1 MEYKGY
7 KIESIKNDGHLQR
20 NAFGIYKNGKLIS
33 TATTSKEAQ
42 HEVDN
47 IMNRP
52 VTIEYIIVNKKND
65 SKSRETIKATESD
78 VDKKIK
84 ELERKYSN
92 DKTYY
97 LRDIRKVY
105 DMRDRDPFAYEVIK
119 KDIELAKAGK
129 ASYITKGSLIRRIT
143 YSYSNRTPQSGGI
156 TTEQKNELMS
166 LLSGVKDS
174 CEMKTIDKLNN
185 AIKTLDASRG
195 HEVVVYANQALSEMG
210 KNNSVGKYDRVV
222 MGVRSILGN
231 SLLPSNELKKAVKR
245 EVERLLKKYNLD

>member
-7 KIESIKNDGHLQR
+7 KIESIKNDCHLQR

-33 TATTSKEAQ
+33 TAETSKEAQ

-47 IMNRP
+47 IMYRP

-65 SKSRETIKATESD
+65 SKSRETIKTTESD

-92 DKTYY
+92 DKSYY

-105 DMRDRDPFAYEVIK
+105 DM
-119 KDIELAKAGK
+119 KA
-129 ASYITKGSLIRRIT
+129 
-143 YSYSNRTPQSGGI
+143 
-156 TTEQKNELMS
+156 
-166 LLSGVKDS
+166 
-174 CEMKTIDKLNN
+174 IDKLDN
-185 AIKTLDASRG
+185 AIKALDSSRG
-195 HEVVVYANQALSEMG
+195 HEVVTYANQALSEMG

-222 MGVRSILGN
+222 MGVRSTLGE
-231 SLLPSNELKKAVKR
+231 SLLSSDELKKAVKR

>member
-20 NAFGIYKNGKLIS
+20 VAFGIYKNGKLIS

-47 IMNRP
+47 IVNHP

-65 SKSRETIKATESD
+65 SKSRETIKTTESD

-97 LRDIRKVY
+97 LRDIRKVH
-105 DMRDRDPFAYEVIK
+105 DM
-119 KDIELAKAGK
+119 KA
-129 ASYITKGSLIRRIT
+129 
-143 YSYSNRTPQSGGI
+143 
-156 TTEQKNELMS
+156 
-166 LLSGVKDS
+166 
-174 CEMKTIDKLNN
+174 IDKLDK
-185 AIKTLDASRG
+185 AIKSLDSWTSAYKQFEDIIDKYFNQPSKINA
-195 HEVVVYANQALSEMG
+195 EV
-210 KNNSVGKYDRVV
+210 
-222 MGVRSILGN
+222 
-231 SLLPSNELKKAVKR
+231 KKLYEKHKGEEDFEEAYKR
-245 EVERLLKKYNLD
+245 WNHQ

>member
-47 IMNRP
+47 IMYHP

-65 SKSRETIKATESD
+65 SKSRETIKTTESD

-105 DMRDRDPFAYEVIK
+105 DM
-119 KDIELAKAGK
+119 
-129 ASYITKGSLIRRIT
+129 
-143 YSYSNRTPQSGGI
+143 
-156 TTEQKNELMS
+156 
-166 LLSGVKDS
+166 
-174 CEMKTIDKLNN
+174 KTIDKLDKAIHTIDAGIKLVKTVEKKNGYAIHIVEGGYGERIVLTFPGESYSNPHMWLGENN
-185 AIKTLDASRG
+185 AS
-195 HEVVVYANQALSEMG
+195 NM
-210 KNNSVGKYDRVV
+210 NSAKK
-222 MGVRSILGN
+222 
-231 SLLPSNELKKAVKR
+231 LLNDFAK
-245 EVERLLKKYNLD
+245 

>member
-20 NAFGIYKNGKLIS
+20 VAFGIYKNGKLIS

-47 IMNRP
+47 IVNHP

-65 SKSRETIKATESD
+65 SKSRETIKTTESD

-105 DMRDRDPFAYEVIK
+105 DM
-119 KDIELAKAGK
+119 KA
-129 ASYITKGSLIRRIT
+129 
-143 YSYSNRTPQSGGI
+143 
-156 TTEQKNELMS
+156 
-166 LLSGVKDS
+166 
-174 CEMKTIDKLNN
+174 IDKLDK
-185 AIKTLDASRG
+185 AIKSLDSWTSAYKQFEDIIDKYFNQPSKINA
-195 HEVVVYANQALSEMG
+195 EV
-210 KNNSVGKYDRVV
+210 
-222 MGVRSILGN
+222 
-231 SLLPSNELKKAVKR
+231 KKLYEKHKGEKDFEEAYKR
-245 EVERLLKKYNLD
+245 WNRQ